1 MGMKKENLLGQ
12 KFARLLVTAEA
23 EPVGVKRRTAWLCQC
38 DCGSTKIITA
48 EELKSGGTK
57 SCGCLNQEKRV
68 ERASTMYGACVK
80 FHPSE
85 TSARRV
91 WKKRYS
97 DGNIP
102 FEDFLRLSQM
112 DCHYCGAKPNN
123 TQNAAMEDK
132 KASQFA
138 KDNGDFVY
146 NGLDRIDSSLLHT
159 LDNVV
164 SCCKWCNYAKR
175 ERTAAEFEVWAEQL
189 YQTIQKRKGL

>member
-1 MGMKKENLLGQ
+1 MKKENLLGR
-12 KFARLLVTAEA
+12 KFVRLLVIAEA
-23 EPVGVKRRTAWLCQC
+23 EPVGARRRSAWLCQC
-38 DCGSTKIITA
+38 DCGNQKIVKTD
-48 EELKSGGTK
+48 ELKGGGTQ
-57 SCGCLNQEKRV
+57 SCGCLNKELNIGRGHQMG
-68 ERASTMYGACVK
+68 ASNVQ

-97 DGNIP
+97 DGDLS

-112 DCHYCGAKPNN
+112 DCCYCGAKPNN

-146 NGLDRIDSSLLHT
+146 NGLDRIDSSLPHT

-164 SCCKWCNYAKR
+164 PCCKWCNFAKR
-175 ERTAAEFEVWAEQL
+175 ERSVVEFEIWAEQL
-189 YQTIQKRKGL
+189 YQTLQKRKGP